1 MCLTLVNIIASTCVY
16 PTMSCQN
23 GCCLKVYP
31 SSLVMDTTTFI
42 FKQMYYLWKSYL
54 FIYFYQE
61 LILFTLP
68 FSLLPSSCLRKW
80 TELNSVVQLSLNY
93 LNLHV
98 RSFGWHKFGNLCY
111 TQCICLPS
119 CPFMAHPLPYD
130 PVGQRGP
137 VFRRKHS
144 TGHITHTD
152 TQTHHCSGT
161 AGVRRWAG
169 NGVYPLL
176 EAISCPWVKL
186 VYLSSD
192 LSSLCA
198 CVRRSIHVGEHFKN
212 PETIQNCF

>member
-1 MCLTLVNIIASTCVY
+1 MAQVWKPLLH
-16 PTMSCQN
+16 TMH
-23 GCCLKVYP
+23 L
-31 SSLVMDTTTFI
+31 
-42 FKQMYYLWKSYL
+42 
-54 FIYFYQE
+54 
-61 LILFTLP
+61 
-68 FSLLPSSCLRKW
+68 
-80 TELNSVVQLSLNY
+80 
-93 LNLHV
+93 
-98 RSFGWHKFGNLCY
+98 
-111 TQCICLPS
+111 ICLPS
-119 CPFMAHPLPYD
+119 CPFMAHPLPSD
-130 PVGQRGP
+130 PVGHRGP

-198 CVRRSIHVGEHFKN
+198 CVRSSVRVGVHFKN
-212 PETIQNCF
+212 PETIQNCFFLKKNSHMNSMHIERNSLPL